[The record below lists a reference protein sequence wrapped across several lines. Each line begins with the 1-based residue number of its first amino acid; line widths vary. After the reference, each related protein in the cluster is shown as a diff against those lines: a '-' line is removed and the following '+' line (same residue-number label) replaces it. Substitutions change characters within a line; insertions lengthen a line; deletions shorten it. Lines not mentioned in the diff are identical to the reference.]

1 MSSKR
6 ERRTK
11 SQDERLV
18 GFWNSIDAPA
28 RARALRV
35 LAAME
40 GYELRSLGLPTVE
53 LVDVGG
59 WNARTVGR
67 VLADEGPADWNLPD
81 MPAPK

>member
-1 MSSKR
+1 MSTKR

-18 GFWNSIDAPA
+18 GFWNSIDAAA

-40 GYELRSLGLPTVE
+40 GYTLIPIPSLDPVPSGSGGRREDAGTCPTCQRRSE
-53 LVDVGG
+53 
-59 WNARTVGR
+59 RR
-67 VLADEGPADWNLPD
+67 E
-81 MPAPK
+81 